1 MVENKGLGTHSRA
14 RARTTHTHHKHHT
27 HKHAHKHAH
36 KHTHTCNEPRATLIK
51 SPVAF
56 AFPDAREKIP
66 EDLSGVYEVSAAVGT
81 VMDGVISG
89 AKVVGEILAP
99 AAECLGVVKAVL
111 GIVGKIYEVRTAC
124 WPDQFFFF

>member
-1 MVENKGLGTHSRA
+1 M
-14 RARTTHTHHKHHT
+14 
-27 HKHAHKHAH
+27 
-36 KHTHTCNEPRATLIK
+36 
-51 SPVAF
+51 AF
-56 AFPDAREKIP
+56 AFPDTREKIP

-111 GIVGKIYEVRTAC
+111 GIVGKIYEVRPVGQTS
-124 WPDQFFFF
+124 FFF